1 MINISFKY
9 LIVTLLFF
17 INFQNL
23 SFSKINLEI
32 VYKINN
38 ELVTNIDLENEKKFL
53 IFLNPNLNNLS
64 KEKLMD
70 ISKDSFTNR
79 KIKEIELRNYYEIG
93 KGDVGKLYVENF
105 LKNTSFKTKEMLKS
119 DLDKIDLEYIFFEN
133 NFLIDN
139 LWREFVYNKFNSSVK
154 IDIEKL
160 RNQINTKNT
169 EVDEINL
176 SEILF
181 QIKQGSNLE
190 TTAKKIYQEIDKSG
204 FEVAASIFS
213 ISENKNFGGKIGW
226 VKSNQISEK
235 IYANLKNNK
244 DISDPIKTNN
254 GYLIIKIN
262 DKRKV
267 NEKIDLEKE
276 LNKLIL
282 IETERELNK
291 FGYIYFNKIKKRMF
305 ISEK

>member
-1 MINISFKY
+1 MLKDPVGFDRLIIGIRKGNKIANNQVMI
-9 LIVTLLFF
+9 
-17 INFQNL
+17 
-23 SFSKINLEI
+23 
-32 VYKINN
+32 
-38 ELVTNIDLENEKKFL
+38 
-53 IFLNPNLNNLS
+53 
-64 KEKLMD
+64 
-70 ISKDSFTNR
+70 
-79 KIKEIELRNYYEIG
+79 
-93 KGDVGKLYVENF
+93 
-105 LKNTSFKTKEMLKS
+105 KTKEMLKS
-119 DLDKIDLEYIFFEN
+119 ELDKIDLEYIFFEN

-254 GYLIIKIN
+254 GYLIIKIKN
-262 DKRKV
+262 KRKV
-267 NEKIDLEKE
+267 NEKIDLKKE

-291 FGYIYFNKIKKRMF
+291 FGYIYFNKIKKKDF
-305 ISEK
+305 YK

>member
-105 LKNTSFKTKEMLKS
+105 LKNTSFKTREMLKS
-119 DLDKIDLEYIFFEN
+119 ELDKIDLEYIFFEN

>member
-105 LKNTSFKTKEMLKS
+105 LKNTSFKTREMLKS
-119 DLDKIDLEYIFFEN
+119 ELDKIDLEYKFFEN

>member
-23 SFSKINLEI
+23 IFSKINLEI

-119 DLDKIDLEYIFFEN
+119 ELDKIDLEYIFFEN

>member
-119 DLDKIDLEYIFFEN
+119 ELDKIDLEYIFFEN